1 MVRARSGFMVPKT
14 GQMQKYV
21 SKQFDALGRQ
31 TYPFAMEHSVAPT
44 RPTAAQPATRPARLR
59 PRDVLELMKPIT
71 WFPPMWAFLCG
82 AVSSGVGLEGRGWFV
97 AGGVLLAGPLV
108 CGTSQAVNDWFD
120 RHVDA
125 INEPHRPIPSGR
137 IPGRWGLYIACLAT
151 LVSAGVAWLL
161 GPLVFVAALIGLA
174 FAWAYSAPPL
184 RLKANGWIG
193 PLVCALTYEGL
204 SWFTGAAVMLGHA
217 PPVEVGIILFMYSL
231 GAYGIMA
238 LNDFKA
244 VEGDRQTGL
253 ASLPVVMGVDA
264 AVRFACTTMAS
275 AQIVVIL
282 LLLIWGHGLSALIIT
297 GLLAAQ
303 IAAMPR
309 LIRDPAGQA
318 PWYNGVGVTLYVL
331 GMLAAA
337 LGLGGHI

>member
-1 MVRARSGFMVPKT
+1 
-14 GQMQKYV
+14 
-21 SKQFDALGRQ
+21 
-31 TYPFAMEHSVAPT
+31 MEHSVSSTRTVPTLAPPAGSRRHPAG
-44 RPTAAQPATRPARLR
+44 RPRF
-59 PRDVLELMKPIT
+59 RDVLELLKPIT
-71 WFPPMWAFLCG
+71 WFPPMWAFMCG
-82 AVSSGVGLEGRGWFV
+82 AVSSGAGLEGRWWFV

-137 IPGRWGLYIACLAT
+137 IPGRWGLYIACLAS
-151 LVSAGVAWLL
+151 LISAGVGWLL
-161 GPLVFVAALIGLA
+161 GPIVFAASLVGLA

-184 RLKANGWIG
+184 RFKGNGWLG
-193 PLVCALTYEGL
+193 PLVCGLTYEGL
-204 SWFTGAAVMLGHA
+204 SWFTGATVMLGA
-217 PPVEVGIILFMYSL
+217 MPSVPVIAVLVMYSL
-231 GAYGIMA
+231 GAHGIMV

-253 ASLPVVMGVDA
+253 TSLPVVLGVSRA
-264 AVRFACTTMAS
+264 ARLACATMAA
-275 AQIVVIL
+275 AQVVVIGL
-282 LLLIWGHGLSALIIT
+282 LALWGYALSAIIVA
-297 GLLAAQ
+297 GVLAAQ

-309 LIRDPAGQA
+309 LLRDPAKYA

-337 LGLGGHI
+337 LGLGGYI